1 MNQNP
6 YKQGRAGKVFD
17 NINSTFSEQQEY
29 NRGVKDQEEYDN
41 YIRNAWEN
49 SGKIPEPEYNGQT
62 EEEYQ
67 EWRKKFTVKQRQQA
81 AVVGFIS
88 NIIMFGFGL
97 YFWYN
102 DNPIAALVL
111 FIGTIGLL
119 IINFQHKFHKELPPL
134 SSIID
139 LDFEKVDEV
148 LTKSSHAPDPTKWG
162 EKLPVSVGAVFAI
175 VGVIFSL
182 LTGLILTVGYHSLK
196 FSSTRTKG
204 AFVFLAGAGS
214 LFYIFKLAIKFKD
227 NRNFDKGIHIF
238 FMISLILFEIFALSI
253 L

>member
-1 MNQNP
+1 MNP
-6 YKQGRAGKVFD
+6 YD
-17 NINSTFSEQQEY
+17 
-29 NRGVKDQEEYDN
+29 
-41 YIRNAWEN
+41 
-49 SGKIPEPEYNGQT
+49 SGKIGNKSDYHKYDYAQRQEFERGKADQEDRDESFRQT
-62 EEEYQ
+62 WAKIFSGFKGTLTPPTKEEYQ
-67 EWRKKFTVKQRQQA
+67 AWRKKFTVKQRQQA
-81 AVVGFIS
+81 AVVSFTSVLVILGL
-88 NIIMFGFGL
+88 GL

-102 DNPIAALVL
+102 ENPLNALVL
-111 FIGTIGLL
+111 FISGILMFIMSL
-119 IINFQHKFHKELPPL
+119 QHRFHKELPPL

-162 EKLPVSVGAVFAI
+162 EKLPVSVGAIFAI

-182 LTGLILTVGYHSLK
+182 LTGLILTVGFHSLK

-204 AFVFLAGAGS
+204 AFVFLAGAVS

-238 FMISLILFEIFALSI
+238 FMISLILFEIFALSM